1 MKFETIL
8 KCTEKAK
15 INYQYSQTTRDCER
29 YYRQFKTF
37 HAWLLHHDEKQ
48 RAEIKDHEEGFELYR
63 SGVEIMKTNYEEEI
77 ARLQAQVASM
87 ERIMER
93 ETEKNTKALNPYTK
107 E

>member
-37 HAWLLHHDEKQ
+37 HAWLLRHDEKQ
-48 RAEIKDHEEGFELYR
+48 R
-63 SGVEIMKTNYEEEI
+63 EEI
-77 ARLQAQVASM
+77 ARLQAQVAEYSEALSYFTTM
-87 ERIMER
+87 SAR
-93 ETEKNTKALNPYTK
+93 ETIEFFTKDGNGR
-107 E
+107 